1 MADKRKNP
9 PSAAAALVK
18 RQRQE
23 DETSDNSAALIITNA
38 SSASAV
44 SVVGMIKRTSG
55 LQAPIM
61 LLAGHAGDVFSCRFD
76 PSGQHI
82 ASAGFDRQILLWNTY
97 GDCVNYGLIKGHAGV
112 IMELNWSRDGSH
124 IFTCSTDKTLG
135 LWDAATGERVK
146 KFKGHTGFVNS
157 CSPARRGPEIVVS
170 GGDDGLIKLWDQRQK
185 NAVDSFGNKYQV
197 TAVCFS
203 DAGDTVFSGGIDND
217 IKAWDLRKREVV
229 YTLKGHM
236 DTVSGIRLSPDGSYL
251 LSNAMD
257 NTVRIWD
264 VKPFAPAN
272 RCIKTFEGAPHGF
285 EKNLIR
291 PAWSPD
297 GTQIASGAGDRTV
310 VVWDVPS
317 RRILYKLPGHKG
329 CVNDVD
335 FHPREPILVSGST
348 DHMLFL
354 GEINPSK

>member
-1 MADKRKNP
+1 MSDKRKDP
-9 PSAAAALVK
+9 PSAVSTVVK

-23 DETSDNSAALIITNA
+23 DDQPAASTALTTINA
-38 SSASAV
+38 PGSSAV
-44 SVVGMIKRTSG
+44 SIVGTIKRTSG

-61 LLAGHAGDVFSCRFD
+61 LLSGHGGDVFSCRFD

-97 GDCVNYGLIKGHAGV
+97 GDCVNYGLIKGHTGS

-135 LWDAATGERVK
+135 LWDVVTGQRVK
-146 KFKGHTGFVNS
+146 KFKGHTSFVNS
-157 CSPARRGPEIVVS
+157 CSPARRGPEILVS
-170 GGDDGLIKLWDQRQK
+170 GGDDGCIKLWDQREK
-185 NAVDSFGNKYQV
+185 NAVDTFQNRYQI

-203 DAGDTVFSGGIDND
+203 DAGDIVFAGGIDNE
-217 IKAWDLRKREVV
+217 IKAWDLRKKDVV
-229 YTLKGHM
+229 YSLKDHL
-236 DTVSGIRLSPDGSYL
+236 DTISGIRLSPDGSLL
-251 LSNAMD
+251 LSDAMD
-257 NTVRIWD
+257 NTLRIWD

-272 RCIKTFEGAPHGF
+272 RCMKVFEGAPHGF

-291 PAWSPD
+291 PTWSPD
-297 GTQIASGAGDRTV
+297 GTQIAAGSGDRTV